1 VLQKV
6 SGSIGPALT
15 PASRGALGYLLTQPV
30 AGHHH
35 AICGQGAL
43 LFRSQWARAGA
54 WPVRAAANRR
64 ISVCGRCGA
73 DQAVHRGGGRD
84 RESCCCCM
92 DATHVELFLHAAWI
106 CRTALGR
113 YPPIAVRGSVWRL
126 REIRTPVTEVG
137 DRSSASLP
145 LARMTHLPPTS
156 GVRTAVGRSGLRGG
170 FLSGGLLSRSLLSG
184 SFLRRGLFR
193 GSLLGGS
200 LFRRRLAVA
209 GPRLDAGF
217 QLGQ

>member
-1 VLQKV
+1 MSARVMPDDLHPDGQKPVAGRRCQQKV

-15 PASRGALGYLLTQPV
+15 PASRGALGYLLAQPV

-43 LFRSQWARAGA
+43 LFWSQWARAGA

-113 YPPIAVRGSVWRL
+113 YPPIAVRGSSLAAPGNQDAGHRNRGPEFSVATARADD
-126 REIRTPVTEVG
+126 T
-137 DRSSASLP
+137 SAP
-145 LARMTHLPPTS
+145 HQWCPHGGWAE
-156 GVRTAVGRSGLRGG
+156 VRTS
-170 FLSGGLLSRSLLSG
+170 
-184 SFLRRGLFR
+184 
-193 GSLLGGS
+193 
-200 LFRRRLAVA
+200 RRLS
-209 GPRLDAGF
+209 
-217 QLGQ
+217 